1 MSSRILKFIDSYGI
15 NHFNEIFSP
24 NHHVPFFIIHLTT
37 FLKNSNIFLSDYYS
51 RVLQSTHASSI
62 INYKHYSKKYIIKHE
77 IFEIANCITKK
88 LIEIIITTSDYETI
102 NDFDKTLTRGMLK
115 AE

>member
-1 MSSRILKFIDSYGI
+1 MSSRILKFIYSYGI
-15 NHFNEIFSP
+15 THFNKIFSP
-24 NHHVPFFIIHLTT
+24 NHHVPSFIIHLTT

-77 IFEIANCITKK
+77 IFERANCITKK
-88 LIEIIITTSDYETI
+88 SIETNITTSDYETI
-102 NDFDKTLTRGMLK
+102 NNFDKTLTRGMLK